1 MIVYFEVIAGVT
13 WAVVLNERGDILY
26 RRRVVES

>member
-1 MIVYFEVIAGVT
+1 VIVYFEKIAGVR

-26 RRRVVES
+26 RRRVET